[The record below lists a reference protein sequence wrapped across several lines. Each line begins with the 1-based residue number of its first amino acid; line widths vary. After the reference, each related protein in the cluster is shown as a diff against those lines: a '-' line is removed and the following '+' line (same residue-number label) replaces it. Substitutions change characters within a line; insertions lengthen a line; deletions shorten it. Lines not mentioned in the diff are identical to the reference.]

1 MQTAGRA
8 SDLEGTVVG
17 RARGRHGPS
26 IASATQPARRD
37 PRDTLGVEMVDVVI
51 VGGGLAGSLAAW
63 HLRRV
68 RPDRAITLIDAG
80 PALGGNHTWSFHAT
94 DLAPAARQW
103 MAPLVV
109 HRWPAHDVAF
119 PGRRRTLD
127 HEYCSISS
135 SRLHDVVSAAL
146 GDALRLD
153 TTVEALTPTTV
164 RLTTGEIIE
173 AGVVIDARGAAAVD
187 VPFGWQTFLGQDV
200 VCERPHGVTHPMLM
214 DATVPQDGAFKFIYV
229 LPWSA
234 DRLLIEDTA
243 YADTPGVDAAAA
255 RRAIAGYAEARG
267 WQVREI
273 VREETGSLPIP
284 LGGAIDAFWQGD
296 VPRIG
301 MRAGLFHPTTGYSLP
316 DAVATAERLAQMDL
330 FPPPRVYSEM
340 RTLATR
346 RWQARGFFRLLNR
359 WLFRAAQ
366 PSERA
371 RILEQF
377 YGRPADLIARFY
389 GARLTAGDH
398 LRLVAG
404 RPPVPVWRALAHL
417 RE

>member
-1 MQTAGRA
+1 
-8 SDLEGTVVG
+8 
-17 RARGRHGPS
+17 
-26 IASATQPARRD
+26 
-37 PRDTLGVEMVDVVI
+37 MVDVVI

-63 HLRRV
+63 HLRMV
-68 RPDRAITLIDAG
+68 RPGCAVTLLDAG
-80 PALGGNHTWSFHAT
+80 ATLGGNHTWSCHAT
-94 DLAPAARQW
+94 DLLPASQHW

-109 HRWPAHDVAF
+109 HRWPRYDVAF
-119 PGRRRTLD
+119 PGRTRTLE
-127 HEYCSISS
+127 HEYWSITS

-146 GDALRLD
+146 GDTLRLA

-164 RLTTGEIIE
+164 RLTSGEVIE
-173 AGVVIDARGAAAVD
+173 ARVVIDARGAAPVE
-187 VPFGWQTFLGQDV
+187 VPLGWQTFLGQDV
-200 VCERPHGVTHPMLM
+200 VCETPHGVTHPMLM
-214 DATVPQDGAFKFIYV
+214 DATVPQDGAFKFMYV

-255 RRAIAGYAEARG
+255 RRAIAGYAHTRG
-267 WQVREI
+267 WRVREV
-273 VREETGSLPIP
+273 VREESGSLPIP
-284 LGGAIDAFWQGD
+284 LGGAIDTFWQGD
-296 VPRIG
+296 EPRIG

-316 DAVATAERLAQMDL
+316 DAVATAEHLAGMDP
-330 FPPPRVYSEM
+330 FTPARVYSEM

-346 RWQARGFFRLLNR
+346 RWQSRGFFRLLNR

>member
-1 MQTAGRA
+1 
-8 SDLEGTVVG
+8 
-17 RARGRHGPS
+17 
-26 IASATQPARRD
+26 
-37 PRDTLGVEMVDVVI
+37 MVDVVI

-63 HLRRV
+63 HLRTA
-68 RPDRAITLIDAG
+68 RPDRTVTLVDAG
-80 PALGGNHTWSFHAT
+80 PVLGGNHTWSFHAT
-94 DLAPAARQW
+94 DLSPASHRW
-103 MAPLVV
+103 MAPLVA
-109 HRWPAHDVAF
+109 HRWPRHDVAF
-119 PGRRRTLD
+119 PGRTRTID
-127 HEYCSISS
+127 HEYCSITSA
-135 SRLHDVVSAAL
+135 RLHDVVSAAL
-146 GDALRLD
+146 GDTLRLG

-164 RLTTGEIIE
+164 RLAAGEVIS
-173 AGVVIDARGAAAVD
+173 AGVVIDARGGGPVD
-187 VPFGWQTFLGQDV
+187 VPLGWQTFLGQDLM
-200 VCERPHGVTHPMLM
+200 CETPHGVTHPMLM

-229 LPWSA
+229 LPWTA

-243 YADTPGVDAAAA
+243 YADTPGVDQPAS
-255 RRAIAGYAEARG
+255 RRAIARYAEARG
-267 WQVREI
+267 WRVREV

-284 LGGAIDAFWQGD
+284 LGGRVDAFWPGD

-316 DAVATAERLAQMDL
+316 DAVAAAELLGRMDP
-330 FPPPRVYSEM
+330 FTPARVYSEM

-366 PSERA
+366 PAERA

-389 GARLTAGDH
+389 GARLTAGDQ

>member
-1 MQTAGRA
+1 VARQ
-8 SDLEGTVVG
+8 EGC
-17 RARGRHGPS
+17 
-26 IASATQPARRD
+26 D

-63 HLRRV
+63 RLRAT
-68 RPDRAITLIDAG
+68 RPDRAVTLLDAG
-80 PALGGNHTWSFHAT
+80 RTLGGNHTWSFHAT
-94 DLAPAARQW
+94 DLAPSARQW
-103 MAPLVV
+103 MAPLVSC
-109 HRWPAHDVAF
+109 RWPRHDVAF
-119 PGRRRTLD
+119 PGRRRTID
-127 HEYCSISS
+127 HEYCSVTSA
-135 SRLHDVVSAAL
+135 RLHDVVSASL
-146 GDALRLD
+146 GDALVLD
-153 TTVEALTPTTV
+153 TPVEALTPTTV
-164 RLTTGEIIE
+164 RLARGDMIE
-173 AGVVIDARGAAAVD
+173 ARVVIDARGAGPVD

-200 VCERPHGVTHPMLM
+200 VCEAPHGVTHPMLM

-255 RRAIAGYAEARG
+255 RRAIGRYVEARG

-273 VREETGSLPIP
+273 VREETGNLPIP
-284 LGGAIDAFWQGD
+284 LGGRVDAFWTGD

-316 DAVATAERLAQMDL
+316 DAVATADHLAGMDP
-330 FPPPRVYSEM
+330 FTPARVYSEM
-340 RTLATR
+340 RTMATR

-359 WLFRAAQ
+359 WLFRAAE

-404 RPPVPVWRALAHL
+404 RPPVAVWRALAHL

>member
-1 MQTAGRA
+1 
-8 SDLEGTVVG
+8 
-17 RARGRHGPS
+17 
-26 IASATQPARRD
+26 
-37 PRDTLGVEMVDVVI
+37 MVDVVI

-63 HLRRV
+63 RLRAA
-68 RPDRAITLIDAG
+68 RPERTVTLLEAG
-80 PALGGNHTWSFHAT
+80 AVIGGNHTWSFHTT

-103 MAPLVV
+103 MAPLVA
-109 HRWPAHDVAF
+109 HRWPRHEVAF
-119 PGRRRTLD
+119 PGRRRTID
-127 HEYCSISS
+127 HEYCSITSG
-135 SRLHDVVSAAL
+135 RLHEVVSAAL
-146 GDALRLD
+146 GHALRLG
-153 TTVEALTPTTV
+153 TTVEAVTPTTV
-164 RLTTGEIIE
+164 RLASGEVID
-173 AGVVIDARGAAAVD
+173 AGVVIDARGGEPVD
-187 VPFGWQTFLGQDV
+187 VPLGWQTFLGQDV
-200 VCERPHGVTHPMLM
+200 LCEAPHGVTHPMLM

-243 YADTPGVDAAAA
+243 YADTPGVDAPAA
-255 RRAIAGYAEARG
+255 RRAIARYAEARG
-267 WQVREI
+267 WRVREV

-284 LGGAIDAFWQGD
+284 LGGAIDAFWTGE
-296 VPRIG
+296 VPRLG

-316 DAVATAERLAQMDL
+316 DAVATADHLAGMDP
-330 FPPPRVYSEM
+330 FTPARVYSEM
-340 RTLATR
+340 RTMATR
-346 RWQARGFFRLLNR
+346 RWQTRGFFRLLNR

-389 GARLTAGDH
+389 GARLSAGDH

>member
-1 MQTAGRA
+1 
-8 SDLEGTVVG
+8 
-17 RARGRHGPS
+17 
-26 IASATQPARRD
+26 
-37 PRDTLGVEMVDVVI
+37 MVDVLI

-63 HLRRV
+63 HLHTA
-68 RPDRAITLIDAG
+68 RPGCTVTLLESGAS
-80 PALGGNHTWSFHAT
+80 LGGNHTWSFHAT
-94 DLAPAARQW
+94 DLPPASHLW
-103 MAPLVV
+103 IAPLIA
-109 HRWPAHDVAF
+109 HRWPRHDVAF
-119 PGRRRTLD
+119 PGRRRTID
-127 HEYCSISS
+127 HAYCSITSA
-135 SRLHDVVSAAL
+135 RLHDVVSAAL
-146 GDALRLD
+146 GDAVRLGAA
-153 TTVEALTPTTV
+153 VEAVTPTTA
-164 RLTTGEIIE
+164 RLATGEVL
-173 AGVVIDARGAAAVD
+173 AADVVIDARGGGPAD
-187 VPFGWQTFLGQDV
+187 VPLGWQTFLGQDV
-200 VCERPHGVTHPMLM
+200 VCEAPHGLTHPMLM

-243 YADTPGVDAAAA
+243 YADTPGVDTAAA
-255 RRAIAGYAEARG
+255 RRAITRYTEARG
-267 WQVREI
+267 WRVREV
-273 VREETGSLPIP
+273 VREEVGSLPIP
-284 LGGAIDAFWQGD
+284 LGGHAEAFWDGD

-316 DAVATAERLAQMDL
+316 DAVATAEHLAAMDPL
-330 FPPPRVYSEM
+330 TPARVYSEM

-359 WLFRAAQ
+359 WLFRAAL
-366 PSERA
+366 PSERV

-404 RPPVPVWRALAHL
+404 RPPVAVWRALAHL